1 MKMTRIIAPA
11 VRIEQD
17 GRPVFLTRFTVADF
31 MSPGFYRVEKLDAQT
46 TDGYQRVMDER
57 RARRFAKV
65 VEELGQQSAFLPT
78 SVFLATERELDYDP
92 EKCELSIETDK
103 DPPLFLMVDGQHR
116 AAGLKMAAMRLDN
129 KWVRNFPVAAVIA
142 TELGKAEQ
150 MVQFLIVNSTQK
162 KVAPDI
168 GQQILARFTSKKGVE
183 NMPNLPSSIQ
193 TEIEIGADLRALEL
207 VRYLNE
213 SPDSPWR
220 GKIQMV
226 NQSKAPGMTAKQSM
240 FVDSLKKH
248 VLVHK
253 HPLALQLNDAKRGR
267 MLENYW
273 RAVVHR
279 FLGTLDDTASQDNP
293 LFKSYGVDLFH
304 QTSKSAFGHLA
315 RQGTFTETAF
325 FACFTAA
332 AESDELDENARKM
345 FHPDWWKKGGPASG
359 LNIGAVRSLADS
371 LSNAIDQID
380 EGDGESSIQL

>member
-1 MKMTRIIAPA
+1 MTRIIVPA

-78 SVFLATERELDYDP
+78 SVFLATERELDYDS

-103 DPPLFLMVDGQHR
+103 DNPLFLMVDGQHR
-116 AAGLKMAAMRLDN
+116 AAGLRMAAMRLGNEWLQD
-129 KWVRNFPVAAVIA
+129 FPVAAVIA
-142 TELGKAEQ
+142 AGLGEAEQ

-162 KVAPDI
+162 KVAPDV

-183 NMPNLPSSIQ
+183 NMPDLPGWIRTQ
-193 TEIEIGADLRALEL
+193 IDIGADLKALEL
-207 VRYLNE
+207 VHHLNE
-213 SPDSPWR
+213 SDDSPWR

-240 FVDSLKKH
+240 FVESLKKH
-248 VLVHK
+248 VLMHK
-253 HPLALQLNDAKRGR
+253 HPLALQPSDAKRGQ
-267 MLENYW
+267 MLVNYW
-273 RAVVHR
+273 RAVVHQ
-279 FLGTLDDTASQDNP
+279 FLGTLADTASQDNP
-293 LFKSYGVDLFH
+293 LFKSIGVDIFH
-304 QTSKSAFGHLA
+304 LTSKSAFGHLA
-315 RQGTFTETAF
+315 RTGDFTEEAF
-325 FACFTAA
+325 SACFEAA
-332 AESDELDENARKM
+332 AESDELDENARAM
-345 FHPDWWKKGGPASG
+345 LHPDWWKKGGAASG
-359 LNIGAVRSLADS
+359 LNSGAVRQLADS

-380 EGDGESSIQL
+380 EGDDESSVIL